1 LEVAEERRN
10 RSFLSGWWS
19 GCFGSA
25 IADAGDDGFDGH
37 GRAFL
42 HQNFAQD
49 TSSGGRNFSVHLV
62 GRYFK

>member
-1 LEVAEERRN
+1 
-10 RSFLSGWWS
+10 LSGWWS